1 MEQTRSTS
9 DIWLWLLLLLMLLL
23 FFFFLLML
31 LLLVLWSSSSP
42 PSSSSLLFWDHNIKP
57 VSSLL
62 ILADKNNTHDHRK
75 PFQNHWHRHRTWC
88 SHWWSYAFKP
98 IPFCLFGFCESL
110 VAWTICTEMIHAAAC
125 YKDQHSN
132 LIETAI
138 HKSTSPLQEK
148 GRPCHLSDSSWVVQP

>member
-9 DIWLWLLLLLMLLL
+9 DIWLWLLL
-23 FFFFLLML
+23 FFFFLFL
-31 LLLVLWSSSSP
+31 LLLLWSSSSSP